1 MTTREPT
8 GRPDGGPYRGCII
21 AVGTRHGK
29 ALQMAHAFSET
40 LGACLLTPPNLD
52 TDQFGTFS
60 GEVPRNGTALAAAR
74 AKAELAMDVSGLR
87 YGLASEASYG
97 PLAATGL
104 PGHEELLI
112 FLDDSRSIEVVE
124 GYRTTQIPGS
134 GHCAAEIDDL
144 PSRLT
149 DGLPA
154 QALIVRP
161 ARGGVAADIVKGITH
176 RHQLRIAVAG
186 AARRSTDGLA
196 LVDPDLRAHH
206 NPGRRLVLTRLA
218 ATLARRL
225 ATHCPACDTPGFGR
239 TLTRSGLPCGICGT
253 PTSVAATEVHE
264 CPACTH
270 RRLESV
276 SAVSADAIWCPQCN
290 P

>member
-1 MTTREPT
+1 MTTGEPT
-8 GRPDGGPYRGCII
+8 GRPDGGPYRGCVI

-29 ALQMAHAFSET
+29 AEQMADAFSET
-40 LGACLLTPPNLD
+40 LGARLLTPPDLD

-60 GEVPRNGTALAAAR
+60 GEIPRNLPALAAAR
-74 AKAELAMDVSGLR
+74 AKAELTIDVSGLR

-124 GYRTTQIPGS
+124 GYRTTQIPVA
-134 GHCAAEIDDL
+134 GHRATSVDDL
-144 PSRLT
+144 PGRLT
-149 DGLPA
+149 DGLPG

-161 ARGGVAADIVKGITH
+161 ARGGAPTDIVKGITH
-176 RHQLRIAVAG
+176 RHQLRSAVAG
-186 AARRSTDGLA
+186 AAHRSTDGLA
-196 LVDPDLRAHH
+196 LVEPDLRAHH
-206 NPGRRLVLTRLA
+206 NPGRRLILTQLA

-225 ATHCPACDTPGFGR
+225 ATSCPACDAPGFGR
-239 TLTRSGLPCGICGT
+239 THTQSGLPCGTCGT
-253 PTSVAATEVHE
+253 PTSLAEAEMHE
-264 CPACTH
+264 CPACAH
-270 RRLESV
+270 QRLIPST
-276 SAVSADAIWCPQCN
+276 AVSADAMWCPRCN